1 MIHTLPDEYRDLLER
16 PLIGILA
23 TVSPDGRPSL
33 QPMRFTWDGAHIR
46 MSQTIPRRKFVPLQ
60 ANPNYSF
67 IITDSDNPVRVLEI
81 TGWLVTVG
89 GDPEGDFYR
98 ELGRRY
104 GNADEPV
111 PAGPHNFTD
120 VPTNSYYNSAVAWLV
135 ESGITGGTSPGA

>member
-23 TVSPDGRPSL
+23 TVSPDGRPSQ
-33 QPMRFTWDGAHIR
+33 QPMRFTWDGAHLR

-67 IITDSDNPVRVLEI
+67 IITDPDIPERVLEI

-89 GDPEGDFYR
+89 GDPDGDFYR
-98 ELGRRY
+98 QLGRHY
-104 GNADEPV
+104 GNPDEPV
-111 PAGPHNFTD
+111 PAD
-120 VPTNSYYNSAVAWLV
+120 VDDRVVLILDAQHFIPRTAPQAPSAAHA
-135 ESGITGGTSPGA
+135 G

>member
-1 MIHTLPDEYRDLLER
+1 
-16 PLIGILA
+16 
-23 TVSPDGRPSL
+23 
-33 QPMRFTWDGAHIR
+33 MRFTWDGAHIR

-67 IITDSDNPVRVLEI
+67 IITDSDNPARVLEI

-104 GNADEPV
+104 GNP
-111 PAGPHNFTD
+111 
-120 VPTNSYYNSAVAWLV
+120 
-135 ESGITGGTSPGA
+135 GTSLCPPTSTTASCRCWFPNSIRREWD